1 MTTDKIA
8 TRRSALRMGGA
19 GLLSAGAVAVLG
31 GCSSMA
37 MAQTAGTK
45 MGGDKMMKAS
55 AGDVDILNVALGL
68 EHEAIE
74 AYQIGAESGLLQK
87 PVLDVAVVFQGHHK
101 GHRDVLIG
109 TIRQLGATAVMPK
122 SRDEYVKALNVAAIK
137 GQVDILKLA
146 QRLERGAANAYIGVI
161 PSFKDT
167 ALAQVSARLAADETM
182 HWTALTQAL
191 GEALPTGPLTFG
203 A

>member
-1 MTTDKIA
+1 MQNEKIA
-8 TRRSALRMGGA
+8 TRRAALRLGGV

-31 GCSSMA
+31 QAA
-37 MAQTAGTK
+37 MAQSG
-45 MGGDKMMKAS
+45 KMMKAS
-55 AGDVDILNVALGL
+55 SGDVDILNVALGL

-87 PVLDVAVVFQGHHK
+87 PVLDVAVLFQSHHK
-101 GHRDVLIG
+101 GHRDALMS
-109 TIRQLGATAVMPK
+109 TIKTLGGAPVAPK
-122 SRDEYVKALNVAAIK
+122 KRDEYVKALNVAAIK
-137 GQVDILKLA
+137 GQAGILKLA
-146 QRLERGAANAYIGVI
+146 QNLERGAANAYIGVI

-167 ALAQVSARLAADETM
+167 ELAQVAARLAADETM
-182 HWTALTQAL
+182 HWTALSQAL

>member
-1 MTTDKIA
+1 MNADRIA
-8 TRRSALRMGGA
+8 TRRAALRLGGA

-31 GCSSMA
+31 GCQSGAMAGAMA
-37 MAQTAGTK
+37 MGPKITTAS
-45 MGGDKMMKAS
+45 M
-55 AGDVDILNVALGL
+55 GDVDILNVALGL

-87 PVLDVAVVFQGHHK
+87 PVMDVAVLFQGHHK
-101 GHRDVLIG
+101 GHRDALMSAIKTLGG
-109 TIRQLGATAVMPK
+109 TPVMPK
-122 SRDEYVKALNVAAIK
+122 SRDDYMRALNIAVTVR
-137 GQVDILKLA
+137 GQGDVLKLA

-167 ALAQVSARLAADETM
+167 SLAQVSARLAADETM

-191 GEALPTGPLTFG
+191 GEALPPGPLSFG

>member
-1 MTTDKIA
+1 MNGDTIA
-8 TRRSALRMGGA
+8 TRRAALRLGGT
-19 GLLSAGAVAVLG
+19 GLLTAGAVAVLG

-37 MAQTAGTK
+37 MAQTAG
-45 MGGDKMMKAS
+45 GKMMAS
-55 AGDVDILNVALGL
+55 SSDVDILNVALGL

-87 PVLDVAVVFQGHHK
+87 PVLDVAVLFQSHHK
-101 GHRDVLIG
+101 GHRDTLMS
-109 TIRQLGATAVMPK
+109 TIKTLGGTAVGPK

-137 GQVDILKLA
+137 GQGDILKLA

-167 ALAQVSARLAADETM
+167 ALAKVSARLAADETM

-191 GEALPTGPLTFG
+191 GEALPAQPLSFG

>member
-1 MTTDKIA
+1 MSGETIA
-8 TRRSALRMGGA
+8 TRRLALRMGGV

-31 GCSSMA
+31 GCHTA
-37 MAQTAGTK
+37 MAAPPK
-45 MGGDKMMKAS
+45 SMGANS
-55 AGDVDILNVALGL
+55 GDVDILNVALGL

-87 PVLDVAVVFQGHHK
+87 PVLDVAVAFQSHHK
-101 GHRDVLIG
+101 GHRDALMSTIKTLGG
-109 TIRQLGATAVMPK
+109 TPVAPK
-122 SRDEYVKALNVAAIK
+122 MRDEYMKALNVASIK
-137 GQVDILKLA
+137 SQMDILKLA
-146 QRLERGAANAYIGVI
+146 QKLERGAANAYIGVI

-191 GEALPTGPLTFG
+191 GEALPTSALTFG